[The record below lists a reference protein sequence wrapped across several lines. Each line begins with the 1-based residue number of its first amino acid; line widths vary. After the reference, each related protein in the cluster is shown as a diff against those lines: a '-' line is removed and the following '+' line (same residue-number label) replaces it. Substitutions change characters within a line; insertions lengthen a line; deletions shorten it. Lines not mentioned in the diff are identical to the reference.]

1 MRTNFIFVL
10 LVIFVLAL
18 SGCGPK
24 AETEC
29 EDLTGCEQFHCLFP
43 NCWCDIS
50 GGPGSE
56 IIYDSGLTIT
66 DGDSA
71 KAVVNKY
78 FQEYPDKEQDFYSIA
93 DLGHNWYNIFYG
105 KYGDIVYTVGPDGR
119 IYKTQCGV

>member
-1 MRTNFIFVL
+1 MRANFIFGL

-24 AETEC
+24 AEC
-29 EDLTGCEQFHCLFP
+29 ENLTGCEQFQCLFP
-43 NCWCDIS
+43 NCWCDTS

-56 IIYDSGLTIT
+56 IIYDSGLTVT
-66 DGDSA
+66 DADSA

-78 FQEYPDKEQDFYSIA
+78 FQEHPDKAKDFYSIA

-105 KYGDIVYTVGPDGR
+105 KHGDIAYTVGPDGR
-119 IYKTQCGV
+119 IYKTYCGV